1 MLHFFVMPRKAH
13 LNNSTALCLIACF
26 EPIYLGVFR
35 LCTANLL
42 EILIKSVGA
51 SIDSKLTIVRPQFW
65 ILMAVR
71 RDFKILIT
79 EGSNTSLVMAY
90 THS

>member
-1 MLHFFVMPRKAH
+1 MSRQAQ
-13 LNNSTALCLIACF
+13 LNNSTALSLIACF
-26 EPIYLGVFR
+26 DPIYLGVFR
-35 LCTANLL
+35 LCAANLL
-42 EILIKSVGA
+42 ETLIKSVRA

-65 ILMAVR
+65 ILMAVS

-79 EGSNTSLVMAY
+79 EDSNTSLVTAY